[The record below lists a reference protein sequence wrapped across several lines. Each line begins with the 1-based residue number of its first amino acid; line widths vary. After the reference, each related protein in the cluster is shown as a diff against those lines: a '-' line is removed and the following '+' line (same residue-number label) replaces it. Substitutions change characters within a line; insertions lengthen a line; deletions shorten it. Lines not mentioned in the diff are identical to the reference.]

1 MQRRSCVRRSGNGGT
16 PRFDPDI
23 GRVYIFAATL
33 RLSESHVLQA
43 EGLRYDYPGGAAELQ
58 GLDLRVER
66 GRRLAL
72 SGANGCGKTTL
83 LLHLNGT
90 LRPRRAPCVSTAAP
104 PRTTA
109 GRWPTG
115 ASGWS
120 SMNRMTN
127 SYGGGIDR
135 HLERLGGHR
144 TAAGLID
151 QDGPTRRNPRG
162 RRSIRSRHQSFIL
175 FNIRF
180 GVCFRP

>member
-90 LRPRRAPCVSTAAP
+90 LRPRAGALRLDGRPAAYDRRALAD
-104 PRTTA
+104 
-109 GRWPTG
+109 GRVGLVLHEPDDQLL
-115 ASGWS
+115 
-120 SMNRMTN
+120 RR
-127 SYGGGIDR
+127 R
-135 HLERLGGHR
+135 H
-144 TAAGLID
+144 
-151 QDGPTRRNPRG
+151 
-162 RRSIRSRHQSFIL
+162 
-175 FNIRF
+175 
-180 GVCFRP
+180 